1 MPHRIPLAFAFASAF
16 AFLALL
22 PSCGEETTNPDQGTP
37 PDLLIAP
44 DTLAPD
50 TAPLDLNA
58 PPDLSPLDAATC
70 PAYTAVLPPYAFTN
84 SDVAQKDQTYL
95 DALATE
101 YACARIKAGKAL
113 DEADFFYSW
122 APVTLFNR
130 IIAGKTTD
138 IKKMRWV
145 MHVSGYFGALWLNV
159 GLGKTTAVPA
169 GDAGYAPL
177 PDGGSSGGSSLGD
190 MTAESRKAAKAAA
203 GTTAD
208 LFAFN
213 KNSLLAFI
221 YPSLGIASNFGYNK
235 GYLLEIFEKPPTGLT
250 APKGFV
256 KCSGILWCDYLNQ
269 QVPALTALKIISA
282 NLAARKGR
290 YKDFLGIQSSQ
301 TVAELLGRGVWGTF
315 MKKDK
320 VKQTFYTGLLDVS
333 ASFLEVVQATGLL
346 SAKGYADQDAASG
359 KAGALLQ
366 SGLTIWL
373 GAYMGGFSHSM
384 PKTVYLPKLVKK

>member
-1 MPHRIPLAFAFASAF
+1 MRCSIS
-16 AFLALL
+16 LALTVAL
-22 PSCGEETTNPDQGTP
+22 LTLACGDEAQPTNQDQGAAADLGAPDAPAQDLGAPDMATVDQQPPDQGP
-37 PDLLIAP
+37 PDGA
-44 DTLAPD
+44 
-50 TAPLDLNA
+50 
-58 PPDLSPLDAATC
+58 SC
-70 PAYTAVLPPYAFTN
+70 PAYKAVLPPYAFTN
-84 SDVAQKDQTYL
+84 SDVATKDNKYL
-95 DALATE
+95 DTLATE
-101 YACARIKAGKAL
+101 YACAQIKAGKAL
-113 DEADFFYSW
+113 DDVDFFYSW

-159 GLGKTTAVPA
+159 GLGKTTAGSPT
-169 GDAGYAPL
+169 DAGFPSL
-177 PDGGSSGGSSLGD
+177 PDGGTSGGSSLGD
-190 MTAESRKAAKAAA
+190 MVGESRKAAKAAA
-203 GTTAD
+203 GSTAD
-208 LFAFN
+208 LYAYN
-213 KNSLLAFI
+213 KKSLLAFI

-235 GYLLEIFEKPPTGLT
+235 GYLLEIYQKPPKGLT

-269 QVPALTALKIISA
+269 QVPSLVALKTISTK
-282 NLAARKGR
+282 LGARKGR
-290 YKDFLGIQSSQ
+290 YKDFFGIQSSQ

-346 SAKGYADQDAASG
+346 SAKGYADKDAASG
-359 KAGALLQ
+359 RAGALLQ